1 MEIFYSLTCNTAN
14 MPAFITGTGISVL
27 CYTIVKPDTVIF
39 KRIYGYQTKFPL
51 ILNCLCD
58 KIEKLQ
64 KLFLHGRIYL
74 SSSFTVIVLE
84 KLLLCLFYLSCL

>member
-1 MEIFYSLTCNTAN
+1 ML
-14 MPAFITGTGISVL
+14 AFITGTGNSVL
-27 CYTIVKPDTVIF
+27 CSMIVKPDTVIF

-58 KIEKLQ
+58 KTEKLQ

-74 SSSFTVIVLE
+74 PFFTLIVLE
-84 KLLLCLFYLSCL
+84 KLLLCLFYLSSL